1 MVEKTLTDQIEQS
14 KIKLTKSEE
23 NLEQKNT

>member
-1 MVEKTLTDQIEQS
+1 MIEKTLTDQIEQS
-14 KIKLTKSEE
+14 RRKLSKSEE

>member
-23 NLEQKNT
+23 NLEQKNA

>member
-1 MVEKTLTDQIEQS
+1 MIEKTLTDQIEQS